1 MTEKGVHIFLL
12 PFIQTCIY
20 TKMTETRVKPTDR
33 ECYYITDR
41 IPKLYFDEV
50 IFKTSAES
58 QPVQQEWE
66 EKVEILKENGDE

>member
-1 MTEKGVHIFLL
+1 MTEKGVHIFHLL
-12 PFIQTCIY
+12 FIQTCIY

-50 IFKTSAES
+50 ILKTSAES

-66 EKVEILKENGDE
+66 EKVEFLKENGDE

>member
-1 MTEKGVHIFLL
+1 
-12 PFIQTCIY
+12 
-20 TKMTETRVKPTDR
+20 MTETRVKPTDR

-66 EKVEILKENGDE
+66 EKVEFLKENGDE